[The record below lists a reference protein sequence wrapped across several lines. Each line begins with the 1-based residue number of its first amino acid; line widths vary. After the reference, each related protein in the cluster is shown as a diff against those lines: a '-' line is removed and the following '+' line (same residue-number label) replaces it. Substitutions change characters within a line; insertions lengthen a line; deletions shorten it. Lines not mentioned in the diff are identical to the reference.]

1 MILYKTLD
9 EKEVLEAVAYLV
21 SMSLPEH
28 IKNTDYEIHAT
39 FTDDNCVDVHITQSD
54 NEQVL
59 S

>member
-1 MILYKTLD
+1 MD